1 MYLVSKTVVT
11 GAMHKQDR
19 IIQDRPLLQ
28 RSEKD
33 KNLVFTIIMRKNMK
47 QVDKRLGEIW
57 ERKKV
62 KNIYFYYRII
72 NLFRIM
78 NFKLA
83 TAGWLINQII
93 YYTNSCGH

>member
-47 QVDKRLGEIW
+47 QVDKRLGEI
-57 ERKKV
+57 
-62 KNIYFYYRII
+62 
-72 NLFRIM
+72 
-78 NFKLA
+78 
-83 TAGWLINQII
+83 
-93 YYTNSCGH
+93 